1 MVWSPNQVSNWDI
14 DIDDYYPGDEYV
26 DWVGISLY
34 AQKYFYGTNS
44 EDGELFFRTGK
55 NSDPVIAVK
64 DIVEKYL
71 SYIIEAAI
79 RKNKD
84 GSKSLKVILEINVK
98 YCRM

>member
-1 MVWSPNQVSNWDI
+1 MWDM
-14 DIDDYYPGDEYV
+14 
-26 DWVGISLY
+26 L
-34 AQKYFYGTNS
+34 
-44 EDGELFFRTGK
+44 
-55 NSDPVIAVK
+55 VINK

-98 YCRM
+98 